1 MARANLLLTLTMSE
15 IKTGILPDDYSASRL
30 CSLRHQRFDSLPL
43 RRLQAER
50 LLDAINIVELLPR
63 EELHVVQRLRRLAVG
78 GREGL

>member
-15 IKTGILPDDYSASRL
+15 IKTGILPDAYSASSL
-30 CSLRHQRFDSLPL
+30 CSLRHLPSAVCHF

-50 LLDAINIVELLPR
+50 LLDAIYIVELLPR
-63 EELHVVQRLRRLAVG
+63 EELHVVQRLRRLAIG